1 MTLKKQND
9 NLEIAIFFGN
19 NSEKSIT
26 IQSLFNQIKQGRRN
40 IYFFKICL
48 KGLGIHWRVIAAA
61 KLVKLVLYYLEY

>member
-26 IQSLFNQIKQGRRN
+26 IQSLFNQIKQGRKN
-40 IYFFKICL
+40 IFFLICL
-48 KGLGIHWRVIAAA
+48 KGLGIHWRLIAAA
-61 KLVKLVLYYLEY
+61 KLVK